1 MESRARSNDVS
12 LDSADDESRKVNL
25 DIQQLEMLR
34 DVLTSKAQV
43 LRLQERLFRKSQ
55 VNADGTTAENRAVK
69 KELLDYI
76 ITLFGYL
83 TPAEV
88 RQLVTDISKEHNLKI
103 LACIETSLKN
113 RLLEKMRSPD
123 QQPPPTTVQE
133 EDEDASQLQTRLD
146 AAESEN
152 AEVTQKLQEFEE
164 QFDEVRA

>member
-1 MESRARSNDVS
+1 
-12 LDSADDESRKVNL
+12 
-25 DIQQLEMLR
+25 MLR

-103 LACIETSLKN
+103 LARIETSLKN
-113 RLLEKMRSPD
+113 RLLDKMRSHD

-133 EDEDASQLQTRLD
+133 EDEDASK
-146 AAESEN
+146 ESGI
-152 AEVTQKLQEFEE
+152 
-164 QFDEVRA
+164 DEI